1 MDAQPGGIL
10 YLQPFLRGQIKMLF
24 KQIIVLAEYY
34 VLCRSFCFMFRKGT
48 QKSILRYISS

>member
-34 VLCRSFCFMFRKGT
+34 VLYRSFCFMFRKGT
-48 QKSILRYISS
+48 QKSI